1 MNSKEIKKEN
11 DLIAEA
17 YTQVHTE
24 DLDDDKAHSRAGL
37 APFSST
43 EEDDGWSATETVEFH
58 CDEIVKIAA
67 EFMGDELSHHKV
79 NQYEDVH
86 SDLRD
91 DVSGWV
97 INELQKQG
105 KLPRRLDYEEAAQ
118 ELLELKS
125 AIDDKLHMKFD
136 DMRDVYN
143 DSKGKKEFNL

>member
-105 KLPRRLDYEEAAQ
+105 KLPRRLDYEEAA
-118 ELLELKS
+118 
-125 AIDDKLHMKFD
+125 MKFD

-143 DSKGKKEFNL
+143 DSKGKKEFDL